1 MTGHMRVGA
10 TKGMVLALLAAML
23 LTLSACGNKKTQTA
37 ESSVTLPVE
46 NGAVIG
52 TGSVSFA
59 MEIKDQNGQVTAFTV
74 KTDEK
79 TVGGALQT
87 LGVIDGEKGQYG
99 LYVKTANGISA
110 DYDKDGVYWAF
121 YINGAY
127 AETSV
132 DATTITEGATYA
144 LCVEKG

>member
-23 LTLSACGNKKTQTA
+23 LTLSACGDKKTQTA

-74 KTDEK
+74 KTDE
-79 TVGGALQT
+79 
-87 LGVIDGEKGQYG
+87 
-99 LYVKTANGISA
+99 
-110 DYDKDGVYWAF
+110 
-121 YINGAY
+121 
-127 AETSV
+127 
-132 DATTITEGATYA
+132 
-144 LCVEKG
+144 